1 MKKELIVDT
10 SSIITVSVGVGNII
24 RTCISQKDVSICRI
38 IVISYILYMSILRRV
53 VLQDLGVILVKMCV
67 IIVLLQLYS
76 ATCRISFSY
85 NSPFSF
91 QTAGKETALTL
102 QRGQILQ
109 LCAQLPSITSAIK
122 TKTEGKFTLPGNVW
136 VDVLNHSKHGAFCG
150 LIRQYCK

>member
-38 IVISYILYMSILRRV
+38 IVISYILYMSILLRV

-85 NSPFSF
+85 NSPFFLLDHGKRDCANSTKGTDITVVRT
-91 QTAGKETALTL
+91 TAKHYKCYKNEDGRQVHLAWKCMGGRSQPL
-102 QRGQILQ
+102 QAWGLLRINPPIL
-109 LCAQLPSITSAIK
+109 
-122 TKTEGKFTLPGNVW
+122 
-136 VDVLNHSKHGAFCG
+136 
-150 LIRQYCK
+150 